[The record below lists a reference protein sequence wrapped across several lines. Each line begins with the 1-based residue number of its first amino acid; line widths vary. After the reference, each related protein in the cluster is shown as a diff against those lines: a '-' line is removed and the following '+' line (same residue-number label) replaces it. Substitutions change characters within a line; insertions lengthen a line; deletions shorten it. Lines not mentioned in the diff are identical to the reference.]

1 MYVCANNLSAGY
13 RMIFP
18 EKILK
23 IISLFILSLSTTR
36 YLKRISQFQQNPNTM
51 KQSILFITA
60 VLILISCSTSHQG
73 SSSSYNVDNYS
84 TPPITQSLFND
95 KNATISEENIQKILD
110 GNYKLPEKLR
120 IAIVKLESKQ
130 YQQRY
135 YWTSEE
141 YLKTQ
146 QSYLELFTEKFK
158 NSQRVTSVSVIP
170 DLLISSNPTFINI
183 RESAVRTQ
191 ADLVAIFS
199 MTSEIYSKYKVFS
212 STDIKAFA
220 TTEFILL
227 DVRTGLIPF
236 STIVTKDYQSQKQK
250 EDFDDSVA
258 RNRVKNEA
266 VLLTINE
273 IGEQLGDFLK
283 SYNK

>member
-1 MYVCANNLSAGY
+1 
-13 RMIFP
+13 
-18 EKILK
+18 
-23 IISLFILSLSTTR
+23 
-36 YLKRISQFQQNPNTM
+36 M